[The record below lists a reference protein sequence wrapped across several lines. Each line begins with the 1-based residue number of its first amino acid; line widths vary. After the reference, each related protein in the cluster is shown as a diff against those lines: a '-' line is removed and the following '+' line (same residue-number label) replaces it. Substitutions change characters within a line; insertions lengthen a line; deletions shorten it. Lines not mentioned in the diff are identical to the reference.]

1 MLRNSLSYGVAAWLI
16 VACGLP
22 SSLFAQ
28 ECAEKGN
35 QHTRGADVELSY
47 AARSD
52 DPQPAEARFARALE
66 KLEVAFADDDPLP
79 RAYLLAGR
87 SYLGLR
93 DYSGADSMLTR
104 LAVVEP
110 GCADVVNEMRFNAWV
125 PLYNMGISA
134 LRAGEQAEA
143 LQAFLQA
150 NVIHSDSRSLTNAAN
165 IYQQQGDNA
174 RAMELYEQAR
184 EVGGDPNMVR
194 AASINMAEL
203 LRAEGRDAEAL
214 AVYSEYSAAHPED
227 VLGLLN
233 YAVALMDSGD
243 QETSE
248 KMFGD
253 LLTRDDLSFR
263 QWSQVGIGLY
273 RAQNFEQAAEAF
285 ERAHDMQ
292 PLNKETMENLANT
305 YYQSQRYQALL
316 PLAGEL
322 VDRYPLESVNYN
334 LLANA
339 HRELEDPETA
349 LSVLERRDG
358 LEFEFLRSQLSTIS
372 EGVYSVEGQVMNRS
386 AAAGSEV
393 TIPVQ
398 LLGEEGQVVLRED
411 LLITLPAEG
420 EASSFL
426 LQFEI
431 EEPVSGFQYG
441 SDGSA
446 SDS

>member
-1 MLRNSLSYGVAAWLI
+1 MLRTSLRYGVGAWLI

-150 NVIHSDSRSLTNAAN
+150 NVIFSDSRSLTNAAN

-174 RAMELYEQAR
+174 RAMELYGQAR
-184 EVGGDPNMVR
+184 ELGVR
-194 AASINMAEL
+194 DTASHGERIEP
-203 LRAEGRDAEAL
+203 
-214 AVYSEYSAAHPED
+214 H
-227 VLGLLN
+227 GLT
-233 YAVALMDSGD
+233 Y
-243 QETSE
+243 
-248 KMFGD
+248 F
-253 LLTRDDLSFR
+253 F
-263 QWSQVGIGLY
+263 W
-273 RAQNFEQAAEAF
+273 NF
-285 ERAHDMQ
+285 
-292 PLNKETMENLANT
+292 
-305 YYQSQRYQALL
+305 
-316 PLAGEL
+316 
-322 VDRYPLESVNYN
+322 
-334 LLANA
+334 
-339 HRELEDPETA
+339 
-349 LSVLERRDG
+349 
-358 LEFEFLRSQLSTIS
+358 
-372 EGVYSVEGQVMNRS
+372 
-386 AAAGSEV
+386 
-393 TIPVQ
+393 
-398 LLGEEGQVVLRED
+398 
-411 LLITLPAEG
+411 
-420 EASSFL
+420 
-426 LQFEI
+426 
-431 EEPVSGFQYG
+431 
-441 SDGSA
+441 
-446 SDS
+446 